1 MNIEAA
7 LKKKKQSL
15 IFEMDMLDK
24 LSEHQ
29 ELSQVEMENKKVMW
43 AELERIW
50 RMEEVKARQRSR
62 EREIKEEDGNTSYFF
77 AKSNQRRKR
86 KMVSCLEN
94 EGEVV
99 THNKDMIDHALEFYK
114 SYLVKKKSQISP
126 WIMSSERIMRKCL
139 LKKT

>member
-77 AKSNQRRKR
+77 
-86 KMVSCLEN
+86 C
-94 EGEVV
+94 
-99 THNKDMIDHALEFYK
+99 
-114 SYLVKKKSQISP
+114 
-126 WIMSSERIMRKCL
+126 
-139 LKKT
+139 